1 MGESPA
7 GEGRPGMTFW
17 WRVFLF
23 AGAYFLAVRL
33 GLLFAPPPAFVSAV
47 WPPAGVTLAGALYL
61 GRHGWVVIWLG
72 TLLASGLWMAIGH
85 AHPWIALGV
94 AVTTAAGSTLRALVG
109 AHLLR
114 RVGGPSP
121 SLTRVRSLAGL
132 ILGAGVLASLVS
144 ATVGVGA
151 RLLAG
156 FVELEVAGR
165 AWLTWW
171 LADTAGIVIVAP
183 VLLLLLERRRRPR
196 RHWLEPTAH
205 ALIFALVSVIGLSGL
220 LGPELTRPLFV
231 LLFPLVVWPAFR
243 FGATATAIVVAV
255 LSAVVLGAA
264 ILHVGPLAV
273 DDPAVHLLLVQVVL
287 IVLAATGLV
296 LAAAVEERGEAS
308 RRLAETTSL
317 LRGVTEGTPDV
328 VFVKDRDGRYLLMN
342 EAGAR
347 YSGRVPAEVIGRTD
361 RELFDPD
368 LVRQIQTYDALVLET
383 GEVRTDE
390 YVEVRDGVR
399 RTFLATKGPVRDASG
414 EIVGI
419 FGISREITTRKLERM
434 LLNGILEGTPD
445 LVSAV
450 DLDFRFVAFNQA
462 LKDEYRRGFGVDLVQ
477 GAKLSDL
484 LADHPEALA
493 RRLQLLGRAFRGE
506 QARATWAMGPHT
518 ADAKWVDVLASP
530 LRDETEHV
538 IGGALIGRDITKARE
553 AETTLRASQ
562 SRFRALSLQA
572 PVGIFETDLSGRCT
586 FVNDA
591 WCALTGLT
599 EAAALGRAWNQVVH
613 PDDVPRVV
621 FAWDETV
628 ERDRTFRLQC
638 RLLRGDGR
646 VVFIMGAAEPLR
658 DARGFVV
665 GYLGT
670 AADVSEQRR
679 AEEHLRRTTFALAA
693 ANKELESFSYSVSH
707 DLRAPLRGID
717 GFSRA
722 LEEDYG
728 ERLDGEARG
737 YIGRIRKATQRMG
750 QIIDD
755 LLLLSRVARSDI
767 QRETVDLTAL
777 AREVDAALR
786 TAEPARELFF
796 RVQEGLRVE
805 ADGRLVRLLLE
816 NLLGNAWKYTSK
828 NARAAVEVGASDG
841 RGETVFFVR
850 DDGAGFDM
858 AYVHKLFGPF
868 SRLHSTSEYPGS
880 GIGLATVAR
889 IAARHG
895 GKVWAVG
902 EPGRGATF
910 FFTLAPGG
918 MA

>member
-1 MGESPA
+1 MDEAPVGK
-7 GEGRPGMTFW
+7 GRRMTFG
-17 WRVFLF
+17 WRVLLF
-23 AGAYFLAVRL
+23 VAAYFLAGRL
-33 GLLFAPPPAFVSAV
+33 GLLFADPPSLVAAI
-47 WPPAGVTLAGALYL
+47 WPPAGVALAGALHL
-61 GRHGWVVIWLG
+61 GRHGWLVLWIV
-72 TLLASGLWMAIGH
+72 TFLAGSLWAAIDL
-85 AHPWIALGV
+85 ADPWIALAV
-94 AVTTAAGSTLRALVG
+94 ATATATGSTLRAVAG
-109 AHLLR
+109 AWILR
-114 RVGGPSP
+114 QVSGPLP
-121 SLTRVRSLAGL
+121 SLTRVRTMAGL
-132 ILGAGVLASLVS
+132 ILGAGVVASLAS

-156 FVELEVAGR
+156 FVEPAMVGR

-171 LADTAGIVIVAP
+171 LADTAGIAIVAP
-183 VLLLLLERRRRPR
+183 VLLLWLERPRRPR
-196 RHWLEPTAH
+196 RSRLETFGH
-205 ALIFALVSVIGLSGL
+205 ALLFGLVSVVGLARL
-220 LGPELTRPLFV
+220 LGPDFTPPVFV

-243 FGATATAIVVAV
+243 FGATATAQVIAV
-255 LSAVVLGAA
+255 LSAVVLWGE
-264 ILHVGPLAV
+264 ILHVGPLAQS
-273 DDPAVHLLLVQVVL
+273 DPSMHLLLVQVVL
-287 IVLAATGLV
+287 IVLATTGLG

-328 VFVKDRDGRYLLMN
+328 VFVKDLDGRYLLMN

-347 YSGRVPAEVIGRTD
+347 YSGRVPEDVIGRTD
-361 RELFDPD
+361 AELFDPD

-390 YVEVRDGVR
+390 YAEVRDGVR
-399 RTFLATKGPVRDASG
+399 RTFLATKGPVRDAHG
-414 EIVGI
+414 DIVGI

-462 LKDEYRRGFGVDLVQ
+462 LKDEYRKGFGVDLVQ

-518 ADAKWVDVLASP
+518 TDAKWVDVLASP
-530 LRDETEHV
+530 LRDETDHV
-538 IGGALIGRDITKARE
+538 IGGALIGRDVTKARE
-553 AETTLRASQ
+553 AETALRASQ

-572 PVGIFETDLSGRCT
+572 PVGMFETDLSGRCT

-591 WCALTGLT
+591 WCALTGRS
-599 EAAALGRAWNQVVH
+599 EAEALGHAWNQVVH
-613 PDDVPRVV
+613 PDDIPRVV

-628 ERDRTFRLQC
+628 ERGRTFRLQC

-646 VVFIMGAAEPLR
+646 VLFIMGAAEPLR
-658 DARGFVV
+658 DARGSVI

-670 AADVSEQRR
+670 AVDVSEQRR
-679 AEEHLRRTTFALAA
+679 AEEHLHRTTEALAS

-737 YIGRIRKATQRMG
+737 YITRIRNATQRMG

-755 LLLLSRVARSDI
+755 LLLLSRVARSEI
-767 QRETVDLTAL
+767 QRETVDISAL

-786 TAEPARELFF
+786 TAEPFRELVF
-796 RVQEGLRVE
+796 RVQEDLRVD

-816 NLLGNAWKYTSK
+816 NLLGNAWKYTSR
-828 NARAAVEVGASDG
+828 NARAVVEVGASDG
-841 RGETVFFVR
+841 EGETVFFVR

-868 SRLHSTSEYPGS
+868 SRLHGTSEYPGS

-895 GKVWAVG
+895 GRVWAVG

-918 MA
+918 SA

>member
-1 MGESPA
+1 VIA
-7 GEGRPGMTFW
+7 
-17 WRVFLF
+17 
-23 AGAYFLAVRL
+23 ALA
-33 GLLFAPPPAFVSAV
+33 
-47 WPPAGVTLAGALYL
+47 
-61 GRHGWVVIWLG
+61 
-72 TLLASGLWMAIGH
+72 
-85 AHPWIALGV
+85 
-94 AVTTAAGSTLRALVG
+94 
-109 AHLLR
+109 
-114 RVGGPSP
+114 
-121 SLTRVRSLAGL
+121 
-132 ILGAGVLASLVS
+132 
-144 ATVGVGA
+144 
-151 RLLAG
+151 
-156 FVELEVAGR
+156 
-165 AWLTWW
+165 
-171 LADTAGIVIVAP
+171 
-183 VLLLLLERRRRPR
+183 
-196 RHWLEPTAH
+196 
-205 ALIFALVSVIGLSGL
+205 
-220 LGPELTRPLFV
+220 
-231 LLFPLVVWPAFR
+231 
-243 FGATATAIVVAV
+243 
-255 LSAVVLGAA
+255 AVVLWGAV
-264 ILHVGPLAV
+264 LRVGPLAAS
-273 DDPAVHLLLVQVVL
+273 DPAVHLLLVQVVL
-287 IVLAATGLV
+287 IVLATTGLV
-296 LAAAVEERGEAS
+296 LAAAVEERGQAS

-317 LRGVTEGTPDV
+317 LRSVTEGTPDV
-328 VFVKDRDGRYLLMN
+328 VFVKDRDGRYLVMN

-347 YSGRVPAEVIGRTD
+347 YSGRRPEEVIGRTD
-361 RELFDPD
+361 PELFDPD

-399 RTFLATKGPVRDASG
+399 RTFLATKGPVRDAHG

-462 LKDEYRRGFGVDLVQ
+462 LKDEYRNGFGVDLVQ
-477 GAKLSDL
+477 GAKLSEL

-493 RRLQLLGRAFRGE
+493 RRLQLLGRALRGE

-518 ADAKWVDVLASP
+518 TEAKWVDVLASP
-530 LRDETEHV
+530 LRDETDHV

-553 AETTLRASQ
+553 AENALRASQ

-599 EAAALGRAWNQVVH
+599 EGEALGQAWNQVVH
-613 PDDVPRVV
+613 PDDVPRVG

-670 AADVSEQRR
+670 AADVSDQRR
-679 AEEHLRRTTFALAA
+679 AEEHLRRTTEALAS

-728 ERLDGEARG
+728 EKLDAEARG

-755 LLLLSRVARSDI
+755 LLLLSRVARSEI
-767 QRETVDLTAL
+767 QRETVDLTAV

-786 TAEPARELFF
+786 AAEPARRDLVF
-796 RVQEGLRVE
+796 RVEEGLRAE

-828 NARAAVEVGASDG
+828 KTRAVVEVGATDG
-841 RGETVFFVR
+841 RGETAFFVR

-895 GKVWAVG
+895 GRVWAEG

-918 MA
+918 TL

>member
-1 MGESPA
+1 
-7 GEGRPGMTFW
+7 
-17 WRVFLF
+17 
-23 AGAYFLAVRL
+23 
-33 GLLFAPPPAFVSAV
+33 
-47 WPPAGVTLAGALYL
+47 
-61 GRHGWVVIWLG
+61 
-72 TLLASGLWMAIGH
+72 
-85 AHPWIALGV
+85 
-94 AVTTAAGSTLRALVG
+94 
-109 AHLLR
+109 
-114 RVGGPSP
+114 
-121 SLTRVRSLAGL
+121 
-132 ILGAGVLASLVS
+132 
-144 ATVGVGA
+144 
-151 RLLAG
+151 
-156 FVELEVAGR
+156 
-165 AWLTWW
+165 
-171 LADTAGIVIVAP
+171 
-183 VLLLLLERRRRPR
+183 
-196 RHWLEPTAH
+196 
-205 ALIFALVSVIGLSGL
+205 
-220 LGPELTRPLFV
+220 
-231 LLFPLVVWPAFR
+231 
-243 FGATATAIVVAV
+243 
-255 LSAVVLGAA
+255 
-264 ILHVGPLAV
+264 VGPLAQS
-273 DDPAVHLLLVQVVL
+273 DPSMHLLLVQVVL
-287 IVLAATGLV
+287 IVLATTGLG

-328 VFVKDRDGRYLLMN
+328 VFVKDLDGRYLLMN

-347 YSGRVPAEVIGRTD
+347 YSGRVPEDVIGRTD
-361 RELFDPD
+361 AELFDPD

-390 YVEVRDGVR
+390 YAEVRDGVR
-399 RTFLATKGPVRDASG
+399 RTFLATKGPVRDAHG
-414 EIVGI
+414 DIVGI

-462 LKDEYRRGFGVDLVQ
+462 LKDEYRKGFGVDLVQ

-518 ADAKWVDVLASP
+518 TDAKWVDVLASP
-530 LRDETEHV
+530 LRDETDHV
-538 IGGALIGRDITKARE
+538 IGGALIGRDVTKARE
-553 AETTLRASQ
+553 AETALRASQ

-572 PVGIFETDLSGRCT
+572 PVGMFETDLSGRCT

-591 WCALTGLT
+591 WCALTGRS
-599 EAAALGRAWNQVVH
+599 EAEALGHAWNQVVH
-613 PDDVPRVV
+613 PDDIPRVV

-628 ERDRTFRLQC
+628 ERGRTFRLQC

-646 VVFIMGAAEPLR
+646 VLFIMGAAEPLR
-658 DARGFVV
+658 DARGSVI

-670 AADVSEQRR
+670 AVDVSEQRR
-679 AEEHLRRTTFALAA
+679 AEEHLHRTTEALAS

-737 YIGRIRKATQRMG
+737 YITRIRNATQRMG

-755 LLLLSRVARSDI
+755 LLLLSRVARSEI
-767 QRETVDLTAL
+767 QRETVDISAL

-786 TAEPARELFF
+786 TAEPFRELVF
-796 RVQEGLRVE
+796 RVQEDLRVE

-816 NLLGNAWKYTSK
+816 NLLGNAWKYTSR
-828 NARAAVEVGASDG
+828 NARAVVEVGASDG
-841 RGETVFFVR
+841 QGETVFFVR

-868 SRLHSTSEYPGS
+868 SRLHGTSEYPGS

-895 GKVWAVG
+895 GRVWAVG

-918 MA
+918 SA